1 MYRFRLLTVF
11 MVFLLCGLCPTLSST
26 AELPWTTHKV
36 EPGESI
42 DSLSLEFGLSP
53 GTILLA
59 NEIRSEAGV
68 STGDTLYIPRDENSV
83 LETMAEVR
91 ARKQGKSTSER
102 YTQPDEGIPVPAA
115 KPAQQRQVETDSLIW
130 PVDGVLYSPFGWRH
144 GRFHTG
150 IDISAPSGTPI
161 KAARGGVV
169 VRTGWRRGYG
179 RVLLLDHGDGMFTR
193 YAHCLKI
200 LVKEGQRVG
209 KGQKIAL
216 LGRSGR
222 ATGNHLHFEVVTG
235 GKHRNPV
242 NYLPKRTN

>member
-1 MYRFRLLTVF
+1 MYRFRSFTVF
-11 MVFLLCGLCPTLSST
+11 IIFLLCVTCSALSSA

-36 EPGESI
+36 EPGESL

-53 GTILLA
+53 GMILIA
-59 NEIRSEAGV
+59 NDIRPDAAIDP
-68 STGDTLYIPRDENSV
+68 GDTLYIPRDENSI

-91 ARKQGKSTSER
+91 ARKQGKTTTER
-102 YTQPDEGIPVPAA
+102 YTQSDEGIPLPTPEPV
-115 KPAQQRQVETDSLIW
+115 KQTQTRDDSLIW

-169 VRTGWRRGYG
+169 VRSGWRRGYG
-179 RVLLLDHGDGMFTR
+179 RVLLVDHGDGMFTR

-200 LVKEGQRVG
+200 LVKVGQTVSR
-209 KGQKIAL
+209 GQKIAL
-216 LGRSGR
+216 VGRSGR
-222 ATGNHLHFEVVTG
+222 ATGNHLHFEVITG

-242 NYLPKRTN
+242 KYLPQKSN